1 MLAAEGVSCGLRTH
15 LLMSDSFSD
24 SRSPQSYGAPDVV
37 RVFDTTLRDGE
48 QAPGCSMTPPEKLQ
62 VARQLARLGVD
73 VIEAGFPAASPGDA
87 EAVRLIAGEIGTAD
101 GPVICGLARATP
113 SDIDICAGAI
123 EPAARRRI
131 HTFIATSDVHME
143 HKLRMSR
150 AEVIAATRLAVGH
163 ARALADDV
171 EFSAEDASRSDP
183 DYLCDVLAAAVE
195 CGASTVNIPDTVGYV
210 TPPEYAALISRV
222 VSTVRAAGITV
233 STHCHNDLGL
243 AVANTLAGITA
254 GARQVEC
261 TINGL
266 GERAGNAALEEVV
279 MALHT
284 RQAYYGVATRVRTRE
299 LMRSSQAVTDATS
312 VYMAC
317 NKPIV
322 GANAFSHEAG
332 IHQDGVLKH
341 RATYEIMSAELV
353 GATGEL
359 ILGKHSGRN
368 AFRQHVRQHLGYTL
382 EGDVLQRAFSR
393 FKEFADERKVV
404 TTHDIEQ
411 ILREVS
417 PTPFHANA

>member
-1 MLAAEGVSCGLRTH
+1 MSDP
-15 LLMSDSFSD
+15 MSDSISD
-24 SRSPQSYGAPDVV
+24 HRSSHSHDPSDGVV

-48 QAPGCSMTPPEKLQ
+48 QAPGCSMTPTEKLR
-62 VARQLARLGVD
+62 VARQIALLGAD
-73 VIEAGFPAASPGDA
+73 IIEAGFPAASPGDA
-87 EAVRLIAGEIGTAD
+87 EAVRVIATEVGTAD
-101 GPVICGLARATP
+101 GPVICALARATP
-113 SDIDICAGAI
+113 HDIDICAHALT
-123 EPAARRRI
+123 PAVKRRI

-150 AEVIAATRLAVGH
+150 SEVIASTRLAVTH

-183 DYLCDVLAAAVE
+183 DFLCDVFAAAVE
-195 CGASTVNIPDTVGYV
+195 CGATTVNVPDTVGYV
-210 TPPEYAALISRV
+210 TPAEYAALIARV
-222 VSTVRAAGITV
+222 VSAVRADGITV

-266 GERAGNAALEEVV
+266 GERAGNAALAEVV

-284 RQAYYGVATRVRTRE
+284 RQGYYGISTDIRTRE
-299 LMRSSQAVTDATS
+299 LMRSSQVVAEATG
-312 VYMAC
+312 VHMPC

-353 GATGEL
+353 GATGDL

-368 AFRQHVRQHLGYTL
+368 AFRQHIHDHLGYTL
-382 EGDVLQRAFSR
+382 DDDTLQRAFTR
-393 FKEFADERKVV
+393 FKAAADERKVV
-404 TTHDIEQ
+404 TTLEIAQ
-411 ILREVS
+411 IIRELNPS
-417 PTPFHANA
+417 TPYANA